1 MTFIFSLIAALS
13 LSSIP
18 LIIGWRQTAGEADLA
33 RQLGISEKGKKFD
46 PDKFA
51 KQTGTGLTFNQ
62 ILIGF
67 LAWIGGSFFAGL
79 SLGLVA
85 AILFA
90 LAGGLLYSGT
100 LSDRRQ
106 EFSML
111 QAKSILRA
119 LGMIE
124 TLLMQGKPLQEALD
138 EATKGVD
145 VSGQIVLLD
154 LVVSL
159 RSCDSG
165 SEGKVVRA
173 WATTWDNPA
182 AYIVA
187 TVLYSY
193 YTLNVQITPLIGSLR
208 ITLTSVV
215 EILSR
220 ARAAAKGIEWQAKF
234 LAVFPPFVLVFV
246 GITTPEAGQ
255 LYARNPLYLFPVLMG
270 SALSYWLSM
279 HMVRNG
285 LSMEASMGMGG
296 EGEMSAEQMGAV

>member
-79 SLGLVA
+79 SMGLVA

-165 SEGKVVRA
+165 TESRVVRA

-182 AYIVA
+182 VHIVA

-208 ITLTSVV
+208 VTLTSVV

-255 LYARNPLYLFPVLMG
+255 LYARNPLYLFPVLLG

-279 HMVRNG
+279 RMVRNG